1 MANVVEKYTQA
12 VHASSLKPT
21 SHKGDEGSGT
31 VHVDVLGAFG
41 LADKHLTEGW
51 VTTGPEGQ
59 GYRIKESPLAVPL
72 SRLFAGDHGAAHA
85 IVRILAGMAWDKG
98 QSMYLKPKLGR
109 AAAHDLAIACLAWHM
124 GGTCKVCGGHGY
136 SKIPGAPK
144 LSERE
149 CEACDGTG
157 KIPFEDA
164 IDPTKRN
171 EGLRDL
177 ARWLV
182 VEMTREA
189 GNAAP
194 VAMRA
199 LSARMEL

>member
-1 MANVVEKYTQA
+1 MAITERYSAA
-12 VHASSLKPT
+12 VHASSLKPA
-21 SHKGDEGSGT
+21 SHKGDEGSST
-31 VHVDVLGAFG
+31 TNCDILGAFG

-51 VTTGPEGQ
+51 VTTGPGE

-72 SRLFAGDHGAAHA
+72 SRLFAGDHRAARE
-85 IVRILAGMAWDKG
+85 IVRILGAMAWGKA
-98 QSMYLKPKLGR
+98 QSMSLKPQLKR
-109 AAAHDLAIACLAWHM
+109 VAAHDLAIACLAWHM

-136 SKIPGAPK
+136 SKIPGTPQ

-149 CEACDGTG
+149 CEACAGTG

-171 EGLRDL
+171 DGLRDL

-194 VAMRA
+194 QAMRA
-199 LSARMEL
+199 LSSRMEL

>member
-1 MANVVEKYTQA
+1 MANVVEKYTKA

-21 SHKGDEGSGT
+21 SHKGDESSGT
-31 VHVDVLGAFG
+31 VAVDVLGAFG

-51 VTTGPEGQ
+51 VTTGPGE
-59 GYRIKESPLAVPL
+59 GYRIREAPLAVPL
-72 SRLFAGDHGAAHA
+72 SRLFAGDHRAAHD
-85 IVRILAGMAWDKG
+85 IVRILSGMAWDRA
-98 QSMYLKPKLGR
+98 QYMRIKPHVR
-109 AAAHDLAIACLAWHM
+109 RTQAHDLAIACLAWHM
-124 GGTCKVCGGHGY
+124 KGTCPTCNGTRWEV
-136 SKIPGAPK
+136 IPGTPK
-144 LSERE
+144 LSGRDCPE
-149 CEACDGTG
+149 CAGTG

-182 VEMTREA
+182 MEMTREA

-194 VAMRA
+194 AAMKA

>member
-21 SHKGDEGSGT
+21 SHKGDESSGT
-31 VHVDVLGAFG
+31 VAVDVLGAFG

-51 VTTGPEGQ
+51 VTTGPGE
-59 GYRIKESPLAVPL
+59 GYRIKEARLAVPL

-85 IVRILAGMAWDKG
+85 IVRILAGMAWSKA
-98 QSMYLKPKLGR
+98 QSMSLKPKLGR

-136 SKIPGAPK
+136 SAIPGTPA

-149 CEACDGTG
+149 CEPCRGTG

-171 EGLRDL
+171 LGLREL

-182 VEMTREA
+182 VEMEREA

-199 LSARMEL
+199 LSDRMRL